1 MFALSGPVSALTLS
15 ASGNVS
21 IIEGLIGDEPHFL
34 YALSL
39 IHISEPTRPY

>member
-34 YALSL
+34 YARGHRSL
-39 IHISEPTRPY
+39 G